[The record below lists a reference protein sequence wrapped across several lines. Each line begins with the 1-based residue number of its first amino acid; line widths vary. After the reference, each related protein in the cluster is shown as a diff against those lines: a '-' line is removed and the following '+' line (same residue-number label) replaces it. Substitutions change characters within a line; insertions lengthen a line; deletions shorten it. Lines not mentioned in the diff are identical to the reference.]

1 MLKREILNDLNKL
14 TNILCSW
21 IRKLSIAKLL
31 ILPKLMYRLKRILIT
46 IQGGLFLDIGKV
58 IL

>member
-31 ILPKLMYRLKRILIT
+31 ILPKLMYRFKRILIT